1 VSDFNSNAP
10 VPPPPPVGAAPLPPG
25 YIAPPGYGGYPTV
38 AAKPPRPAVPVGA
51 WLLIVGG
58 VAMAVATFLNWYTI
72 ESTLIGDSVDINGY
86 DDTFDP
92 ETFETFT
99 NTGAAFMMFA
109 IVSAGF
115 GIAQLF
121 AKRVLSVAII
131 AVVFASVALIVWLG
145 EWALTSDR
153 KDNIGSLLADATLTL
168 GPGLWV
174 LLVGAVVSLAGA
186 ITTLARRRRWSTGA
200 GVLGA

>member
-1 VSDFNSNAP
+1 
-10 VPPPPPVGAAPLPPG
+10 
-25 YIAPPGYGGYPTV
+25 V

-58 VAMAVATFLNWYTI
+58 VAMAVATFLNWYTF
-72 ESTLIGDSVDINGY
+72 ESTFVGDSTDINGY

-92 ETFETFT
+92 ETFETVT

-145 EWALTSDR
+145 EWALTSER
-153 KDNIGSLLADATLTL
+153 KDSLLADMTLTI

-174 LLVGAVVSLAGA
+174 LLVGAVASLAGA
-186 ITTLARRRRWSTGA
+186 IATLAKRRRWPTGA

>member
-1 VSDFNSNAP
+1 MSDFNTNP
-10 VPPPPPVGAAPLPPG
+10 QVPPPPPVGAAPLPPG
-25 YIAPPGYGGYPTV
+25 YTAPPGYGTFPQMPI
-38 AAKPPRPAVPVGA
+38 KPPRPAVPVGA
-51 WLLIVGG
+51 WLLLVGG

-92 ETFETFT
+92 ETFENAT

-131 AVVFASVALIVWLG
+131 AVVFASVALLVWLG
-145 EWALTSDR
+145 EWALTSER
-153 KDNIGSLLADATLTL
+153 KDNIGDLLSDATLTL

-174 LLVGAVVSLAGA
+174 LLIGVVVSLAGA
-186 ITTLARRRRWSTGA
+186 IITLAKRRR
-200 GVLGA
+200 